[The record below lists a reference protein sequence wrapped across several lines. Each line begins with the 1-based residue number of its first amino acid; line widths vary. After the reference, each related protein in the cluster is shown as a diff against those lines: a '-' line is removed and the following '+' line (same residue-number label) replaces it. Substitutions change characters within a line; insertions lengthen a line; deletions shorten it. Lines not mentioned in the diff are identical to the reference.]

1 VRSHPVDD
9 CALPLGTAGT
19 AVRYAGPRRK
29 VPMSTPTVTN
39 VTALECEA
47 LEACRA
53 LEPNES
59 RGDAIHLRLHQGSRH
74 WLVQT
79 DHGQWSA
86 VVRDALV
93 PTGLDLHVPMSDRV
107 ACFIQRVGDHEPT
120 LSVAD
125 RSRVVIA
132 TDTASAAIDLVPWM
146 GPAPEPSP
154 VRVITSI
161 RLPLW
166 RFARALNAARVLPT
180 GADDHRYP
188 SPPMMLQIDSNG
200 LRLDVDWHDFLP
212 SSATYWVAGSTM
224 RGSDQIALP
233 HRRLDD
239 FLRCLGPEHRRDEE
253 DESLDVELGIGELL
267 CGSTWRKAVV
277 ITHRTWQLALIAV
290 DVLIDRWG
298 KTVEEQLQS
307 FDILERQGSEWLVDT
322 GNSFVRVNL
331 RRGHPDTAKVIAEVG
346 IGYNETLELLR
357 ELSTLNAASE
367 GVRFWFEGGVVW
379 AAMELPCTRL
389 DDLAAAVCAVS
400 DASVRYG
407 LLLSAW
413 S

>member
-1 VRSHPVDD
+1 
-9 CALPLGTAGT
+9 
-19 AVRYAGPRRK
+19 
-29 VPMSTPTVTN
+29 MSTPTVTN

-47 LEACRA
+47 LEASRA

-59 RGDAIHLRLHQGSRH
+59 RGDAIHLRLHQGGRH

-86 VVRDALV
+86 AVRDTAV
-93 PTGLDLHVPMSDRV
+93 PASVELHVPMSDRI

-120 LSVAD
+120 LSVTD

-132 TDTASAAIDLVPWM
+132 TDTASAAIDLVPWL
-146 GPAPEPSP
+146 GPAPLPSP
-154 VRVITSI
+154 VLVQTSI

-188 SPPMMLQIDSNG
+188 SPPMMLQINSHG

-212 SSATYWVAGSTM
+212 SSSSYWVAGSSV
-224 RGSDQIALP
+224 RGSDSIALP
-233 HRRLDD
+233 HRRLDE
-239 FLRCLGPEHRRDEE
+239 FLRGLGPEHHNDEK

-267 CGSTWRKAVV
+267 CGATWRKAVV
-277 ITHRTWQLALIAV
+277 ITHRSWQLALVAV

-298 KTVEEQLQS
+298 KAVEEQLQP
-307 FDILERQGSEWLVDT
+307 FDILEREGSEWLLDT
-322 GNSFVRVNL
+322 GGSFVRVHL
-331 RRGHPDTAKVIAEVG
+331 RRGHPDTAQVITEVG
-346 IGYNETLELLR
+346 LGYNETLELLR

-367 GVRFWFEGGVVW
+367 GVRFWFDGGVVW
-379 AAMELPCTRL
+379 AATELPCTRL

-400 DASVRYG
+400 EASVTYG
-407 LLLSAW
+407 PLLTAW